1 VLVEIR
7 QRLGDDAKLW
17 FNMVKVKIDIPGVI
31 RERARKLV
39 LRQID
44 RDPSLE
50 TLRELYDQDLAEP

>member
-7 QRLGDDAKLW
+7 QRLGDDAKLR

-44 RDPSLE
+44 QDPSLE
-50 TLRELYDQDLAEP
+50 SLRELYDQDLAEP

>member
-1 VLVEIR
+1 MLVEIR
-7 QRLGDDAKLW
+7 QRLGDDAKLR

-44 RDPSLE
+44 QDPSLE
-50 TLRELYDQDLAEP
+50 SLRELYDQDLAEP